1 MRDSSLK
8 RVEVV
13 THSAEDNRFC
23 LVEHLLNVG
32 HWDMFFSYLNAI
44 TGKDFEQ
51 ALR

>member
-1 MRDSSLK
+1 MLSDAMRDASLK

-32 HWDMFFSYLNAI
+32 YTSKLLRMAD
-44 TGKDFEQ
+44 GK
-51 ALR
+51 